1 MSFKDDAYDAI
12 NSTKPGH
19 IFLRTR
25 RKIRNVALRGKVKKT
40 DYSFENRSKGS
51 DKLCI
56 ILAGYKEP
64 LWNEVFKRIAA
75 FVPDDVDVCIMT
87 SGLVNEALRETAR
100 RYNWSYLSTA
110 VNHLSFIQNLAIK
123 LHPNA
128 QWIYKLDED
137 MFLTEGFFE
146 AMLDTWREVEDNTLY
161 APAFIAPLINVNCYS
176 HLRLLEKLGLIE
188 DFRATGLT
196 EMKYAEGLNS
206 NLNVIEEPAVAR
218 YLWGET
224 QPVLRDIDALTKRFS
239 AEPLAYSICPMR
251 FSIGAILLSR
261 ANWIQFGGFPISFE
275 GSNYG
280 IGDDEE
286 LIGYYA
292 FFYGK
297 AIVVNENVV
306 VGHLGY
312 GPQTKAMLEYYERH
326 EDWFALKSDQA

>member
-1 MSFKDDAYDAI
+1 MSTKDDVYDAI
-12 NSTKPGH
+12 NSTKAGH
-19 IFLRTR
+19 TILWTR
-25 RKIRNVALRGKVKKT
+25 RKIRDIALRGKVKKS
-40 DYSFENRSKGS
+40 DYAFENRSKNA

-64 LWNEVFKRIAA
+64 LWDEVFHRIAA
-75 FVPDDVDVCIMT
+75 FAPEDVDVCIMT
-87 SGLVNEALRETAR
+87 SGLTNERLRAKAAE
-100 RYNWSYLSTA
+100 YGWSYLSTA
-110 VNHLSFIQNLAIK
+110 VNHLSFIQNLAIR

-146 AMLDTWREVEDNTLY
+146 KTMETWREVADNTLY
-161 APAFIAPLINVNCYS
+161 EPAFVAPMINVNCYS
-176 HLRLLEKLGLIE
+176 HLRLLEKLDLIE

-196 EMKYAEGLNS
+196 DMKYAEGLNS

-224 QPVLRDIDALTKRFS
+224 QPVLRDIDALTERFS
-239 AEPLAYSICPMR
+239 SEPLSWSICPMR

-261 ANWIQFGGFPISFE
+261 ANWMQFGGFPISFE
-275 GSNYG
+275 GSRYG

-297 AIVVNENVV
+297 AIIVNENVV

-312 GPQTKAMLEYYERH
+312 GPQTKDMIKYYQQHKER
-326 EDWFALKSDQA
+326 FALKA

>member
-1 MSFKDDAYDAI
+1 MLTKDDVYDAI

-19 IFLRTR
+19 AILRTR
-25 RKIRNVALRGKVKKT
+25 RKIRDIALRGKVKRS
-40 DYSFENRSKGS
+40 DYTFEDRSRGT

-56 ILAGYKEP
+56 ILAGYKKP
-64 LWNEVFKRIAA
+64 LWNEVFKRIATFA
-75 FVPDDVDVCIMT
+75 PNDVDVCIMT
-87 SGLVNEALRETAR
+87 SGLENEALRETAR
-100 RYNWSYLSTA
+100 RCNWSYLSTA

-146 AMLDTWREVEDNTLY
+146 KMLETWREVADNTFY
-161 APAFIAPLINVNCYS
+161 APAFVAPLINVNCYS
-176 HLRLLEKLGLIE
+176 HLRLLDKLDLVE

-239 AEPLAYSICPMR
+239 AEPLTYSICPMR

-261 ANWIQFGGFPISFE
+261 ENWIQFGGFPLSFE
-275 GSNYG
+275 GSRYG

-312 GPQTKAMLEYYERH
+312 GPQTKAMIEYYEQHKDR
-326 EDWFALKSDQA
+326 FALADNDK